1 MGLMALNRL
10 MSRQREQKQKRNRG
24 RMEANNG
31 WIASFSKRNRSPCRQ
46 DVNSHGGKKVRYP
59 MPDLPEDIWRHIHFL
74 LPMQDAARAA
84 CLSRS
89 FQSSWKCYPNLTFTN
104 ETMCSKENLC
114 KRTTGS
120 NVIRDYNNKIDRVL
134 RNHSGAGVKKLRLE
148 YYVIPCDAEP
158 YHHLTSWLQIAVTP
172 GIEQVHLTLSPKDAT
187 FNFPCM
193 LLSETCQGSMQYLH
207 LANLDLHPT
216 FQLGLRTLRTLH
228 LCNVHITEDELGCLL
243 THSFALAH
251 LRLQYCHDIIRL
263 EIPCLLQ
270 RLRFLEVLECSL
282 QVLEINAPN
291 IFRLRLLDF
300 SVQFLLGKSWKMKNL
315 MLNNSCVIS
324 YAIDNLPS
332 CAPKVET
339 LTIHSSYEILNAPV
353 ASSKFRHLKFLN
365 IYLAGLHS
373 HRDYDYLSLV
383 SFLDASPLLEKF
395 VLLVSRVQSKYDWF
409 EGDPSS
415 LRQMSEHRHRNLKSV
430 KISSF
435 CPQKSM
441 LELARHILE
450 NATSL
455 ECLTLDTTPISH
467 RCSGDMLDRKCPP
480 LETECIRDAH
490 KSNLAVRK
498 YIEGK
503 VNSTVKLNLLGPC
516 SRCYAL

>member
-339 LTIHSSYEILNAPV
+339 LTIHSSYEV
-353 ASSKFRHLKFLN
+353 F
-365 IYLAGLHS
+365 S
-373 HRDYDYLSLV
+373 H
-383 SFLDASPLLEKF
+383 
-395 VLLVSRVQSKYDWF
+395 
-409 EGDPSS
+409 
-415 LRQMSEHRHRNLKSV
+415 N
-430 KISSF
+430 
-435 CPQKSM
+435 
-441 LELARHILE
+441 
-450 NATSL
+450 
-455 ECLTLDTTPISH
+455 
-467 RCSGDMLDRKCPP
+467 
-480 LETECIRDAH
+480 
-490 KSNLAVRK
+490 
-498 YIEGK
+498 
-503 VNSTVKLNLLGPC
+503 
-516 SRCYAL
+516 